1 MTTRPNILLIQADQW
16 HPRALSALG
25 HPNVKTP
32 NLDRLAAQGALFTDA
47 TCNEPLCMPSRIS
60 MLSGQYPSTTR
71 ILGNSGLARRDMP
84 WLPTHLHRQ
93 GYATAAFGKF
103 HVASVGAEQWGFDVA
118 APTMPE
124 DNDLARPAD
133 NSYECWCKANGV
145 PWPTDQMHCH
155 IPFGQQ
161 ACAMFNKEK
170 GRAHW
175 ACARSQPSTTSR
187 ENSLETWTTDRCIDY
202 LRAHSRAGL
211 QSCPSDGTQPFFV
224 WLSYDRPHSPTTLPP
239 EFYADLHPE
248 DIVLPRLPTEE
259 ELAELPPVHIE
270 SLRRYCGIE
279 VMGEEAFRFTL
290 ATYFRLIEWI
300 DAEIGRV
307 MATLE
312 ATGLDAQTAVVFVA
326 DHGDDAGEQGIYDKL
341 RQVSSETLTRVPL
354 ILRPAPGSGSEG
366 SGTAFPGRVPE
377 GEGHGSE
384 DPCHEG
390 SGTAFP
396 GRVPR
401 PREAPRCVNE
411 PVELVDLFPTFCA
424 WAGVEPPDTIEGRD
438 LSAVAAGAAEADPHR
453 AVFSEMARRRM
464 VKKDGWRLC
473 FDEKDE
479 RDNLLFDLNTDPG
492 CYCNRYRDPACRA
505 QRLELKR
512 ELTAFLSQR
521 IHGRYAAADVDRIRR
536 GLDPADPTLPPH
548 NCGEH
553 RCIVPYR
560 AALHVRDG
568 KDLLVVLFYEERLLL
583 YKDARQ
589 YPLPDDAVADD
600 ARTEEL
606 LDQGLRR
613 LFEMI

>member
-47 TCNEPLCMPSRIS
+47 TCNQPLCMPSRIS

-71 ILGNSGLARRDMP
+71 ILGNSGLTRRDMP
-84 WLPTHLHRQ
+84 WLPAHLKRH

-103 HVASVGAEQWGFDVA
+103 HVASVGAEQWGFDIA

-133 NSYECWCKANGV
+133 NRYECWCKANGV

-161 ACAMFNKEK
+161 ACAGFNRET
-170 GRAHW
+170 GHNHW

-187 ENSLETWTTDRCIDY
+187 EDSLETYTTDRCIDY
-202 LRAHSRAGL
+202 LRAYSRAGL
-211 QSCPSDGTQPFFV
+211 QACPPEGAQPFFI

-239 EFYADLHPE
+239 EFYTDLRPQ

-279 VMGEEAFRFTL
+279 IMGEEAFRYTL

-300 DAEIGRV
+300 DSEIGRV
-307 MATLE
+307 MAALE
-312 ATGLDAQTAVVFVA
+312 ETGLDEQTAIVFTA

-341 RQVSSETLTRVPL
+341 RQVSSETLTRVPF
-354 ILRPAPGSGSEG
+354 ILRPAPASGEARSP
-366 SGTAFPGRVPE
+366 ARV
-377 GEGHGSE
+377 
-384 DPCHEG
+384 D
-390 SGTAFP
+390 A
-396 GRVPR
+396 
-401 PREAPRCVNE
+401 
-411 PVELVDLFPTFCA
+411 PVELVDLFPTLCA
-424 WAGVEPPDTIEGRD
+424 WAGVQPPETIEGRD
-438 LSAVAAGAAEADPHR
+438 LSAVAAGTADADPHR
-453 AVFSEMARRRM
+453 AVFSEMGRRRM

-473 FDEKDE
+473 FDAQDE
-479 RDNLLFDLNTDPG
+479 RENLLFDLNVDPG
-492 CYCNRYRDPACRA
+492 CYRNRYRDPACRA

-512 ELTAFLSQR
+512 ELTAYLTQR
-521 IHGRYAAADVDRIRR
+521 IYGRYVPADVDRIRL
-536 GLDPADPTLPPH
+536 GHDPADPTLPLH
-548 NCGEH
+548 NCPEH
-553 RCIVPYR
+553 RCLVPYR
-560 AALHVRDG
+560 AAVHIRDG
-568 KDLLVVLFYEERLLL
+568 GDLLFVPFYEDRLLL
-583 YKDARQ
+583 YKDAGQ
-589 YPLPDDAVADD
+589 YPLPAEAVRDE

-606 LDQGLRR
+606 LDKGLRR
-613 LFEMI
+613 LYELS